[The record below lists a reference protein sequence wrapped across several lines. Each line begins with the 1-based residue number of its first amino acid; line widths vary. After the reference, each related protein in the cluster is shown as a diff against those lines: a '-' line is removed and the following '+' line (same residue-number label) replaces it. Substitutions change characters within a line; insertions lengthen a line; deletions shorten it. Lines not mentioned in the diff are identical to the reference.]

1 MFFYTDG
8 FRYIDDDVISVTAYS
23 QTATEKLWDFLLDAA
38 NEKNGLFYIH
48 ILYESHFSY
57 PNPYTTEKIV
67 ADGMNILFDYL
78 EKNGGKIR
86 GDYDKQQKDSL
97 RYLDDVIVPLISKL
111 PCRFVL
117 YADHGNILIEQEEL
131 SDIMKTKFTF
141 HEELVQ
147 VPFAIRSP
155 EVGVGISNNLISI
168 MELNSVIIGL
178 MNKNK
183 FLFKEKDFI
192 KIVRSEIYNPDFQ
205 YLYKKADIE
214 RGILAF
220 EVFVFKEG
228 YKLAVYSDG
237 IAEVYLLETDAKIN
251 NEKLKMELYNR
262 IKNSI
267 TVCTSK

>member
-1 MFFYTDG
+1 MII
-8 FRYIDDDVISVTAYS
+8 YIECVLFNNLAIDCLMLYLSLLTLKRKI
-23 QTATEKLWDFLLDAA
+23 KLWRIFLSAVIGA
-38 NEKNGLFYIH
+38 VYALFSPLIEFTGDIVIKIAIAFIMCLITVK
-48 ILYESHFSY
+48 ILSL
-57 PNPYTTEKIV
+57 KKLI
-67 ADGMNILFDYL
+67 ILFLVFIGYSFAF
-78 EKNGGKIR
+78 GG
-86 GDYDKQQKDSL
+86 
-97 RYLDDVIVPLISKL
+97 
-111 PCRFVL
+111 
-117 YADHGNILIEQEEL
+117 
-131 SDIMKTKFTF
+131 
-141 HEELVQ
+141 
-147 VPFAIRSP
+147 
-155 EVGVGISNNLISI
+155 
-168 MELNSVIIGL
+168 VIIGL